1 MTVLNMS
8 FWSDL
13 CEQFFDTEAERLI
26 MANAKILFVVQIKRL
41 LFDTIYNYFLLQFP
55 YFWGETSYLI
65 AQRGIESQN
74 QVQVTLLSV
83 FVIVHCKRIRG

>member
-41 LFDTIYNYFLLQFP
+41 LFDTIITSCYSFHI
-55 YFWGETSYLI
+55 FWGKL
-65 AQRGIESQN
+65 
-74 QVQVTLLSV
+74 
-83 FVIVHCKRIRG
+83 RI